1 MGNNWFAFP
10 STPKVSL
17 LKDKPVT
24 KIFTAAFQK
33 VKTSPVFGGH
43 IFRGL
48 MYQGILMKFYGFNRK
63 VFGLNDLFRS
73 FNTRFFSPVI
83 EILS

>member
-24 KIFTAAFQK
+24 KIFMAAFQK
-33 VKTSPVFGGH
+33 VKTSPVFG
-43 IFRGL
+43 GL